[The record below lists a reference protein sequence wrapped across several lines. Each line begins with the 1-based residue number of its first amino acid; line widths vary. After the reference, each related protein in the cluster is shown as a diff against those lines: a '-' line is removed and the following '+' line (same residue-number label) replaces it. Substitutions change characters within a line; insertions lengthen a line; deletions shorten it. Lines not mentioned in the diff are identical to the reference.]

1 MSNIE
6 QNIEYFREVC
16 RRHCDIIETCL
27 LDYEKY
33 QISELLANAANSIN
47 QIRLSAK
54 KLSADNAVLIADA
67 MLKIVSLAKEK
78 RLDLFPNDID
88 VVLRANDFYYSIIQ
102 FSSFEILELLNS
114 EFAIINQITSELQ
127 SIAAPHRIK
136 KMQPTRA
143 KSETSS
149 DEQQSKGILLEKFK
163 YAIVRSVSTIEHVL
177 EQSETQKETI
187 DVVPISQALNTIK
200 GAAISAG
207 VSKAFDLADALSD
220 FIRFLADHNLPIN
233 PYQMDLLLNCN
244 QLFKEIAATSAIAI
258 IDKIKDYSDY
268 IDTYSDFLRS
278 FLTDQEQIQQTP
290 SAKLSSDE
298 ILPLISFDNA
308 SADVASD
315 DKLYYFG
322 YKSSQFSDYSKFNR
336 LLDATINIISNL
348 VPITNSISNIK
359 SLKSIIRQIQLDNNN
374 ILYNITNTETLTE
387 IAMNNAKKLDDII
400 SQLDLF
406 SSSADEYLQNIKNR
420 INTIYN
426 GLYNFRSVAFGDII
440 RGYNELANDL
450 ANYSNKKVS
459 LKISGRFVRIGS
471 ELHTLLEILL
481 PQLLRDIIMNNIEPP
496 NQRKGKP
503 EMAEISL
510 SARTLSG
517 KLLIEFVDDGK
528 GEDASAIAAR
538 SEGLINLIRNNNGR
552 IDISSEPDFGTK
564 LTISFNMNYV
574 LLKSLVFDVAGNLYA
589 VQILNCEALI
599 DEKTFRKQLPNSN
612 SIDMRKV
619 FGIETEYIAQNK
631 PVLLVNDAKS
641 NFALIFDK
649 FIGEA
654 ELVPSPPNKLLSDT
668 PFIAASSV
676 YNNKPV
682 MIIDVQKLLNILI
695 NQQNY
700 PL

>member
-6 QNIEYFREVC
+6 QHIEYFREAC

-33 QISELLANAANSIN
+33 RISELLANAANSIN
-47 QIRLSAK
+47 QIRLSVK
-54 KLSADNAVLIADA
+54 KLSVDNAVLIADA

-78 RLDLFPNDID
+78 RLDLLPNDID
-88 VVLRANDFYYSIIQ
+88 IVLRANDFYYSIIQ

-114 EFAIINQITSELQ
+114 EFAIINEITSELQ

-136 KMQPTRA
+136 KMQPARA

-233 PYQMDLLLNCN
+233 PYQMDLLLSCN
-244 QLFKEIAATSAIAI
+244 RLFKEIAATSAIAI

-278 FLTDQEQIQQTP
+278 FLTDQEQMQPTP

-298 ILPLISFDNA
+298 ILPIVSSGSDT
-308 SADVASD
+308 ADIASD

-322 YKSSQFSDYSKFNR
+322 YKSSQFNDYSKYNR
-336 LLDATINIISNL
+336 LLDATVNIISNL
-348 VPITNSISNIK
+348 VPMANSIGNLK
-359 SLKSIIRQIQLDNNN
+359 SLKSLIRQIQLDNNN

-387 IAMNNAKKLDDII
+387 IAINNAKKLDDII

-426 GLYNFRSVAFGDII
+426 GLYNFRSVAFGDIV

-481 PQLLRDIIMNNIEPP
+481 PQLLRDIIMNNIEPS
-496 NQRKGKP
+496 NLRKEKP

-517 KLLIEFVDDGK
+517 KLLIEIVDDGK
-528 GEDASAIAAR
+528 GEDATAVAGR
-538 SEGLINLIRNNNGR
+538 LEGLINLISNNNGR
-552 IDISSEPDFGTK
+552 IDISSEPNFGTK
-564 LTISFNMNYV
+564 LIISFNMNYV

-599 DEKTFRKQLPNSN
+599 DEKTFHKQYPNTSF
-612 SIDMRKV
+612 IDIRKV
-619 FGIETEYIAQNK
+619 LNIEAEYIAKNK
-631 PVLLVNDAKS
+631 PVLLVNDVNC

-654 ELVPSPPNKLLSDT
+654 ELVPSPTNKLLSDT

-682 MIIDVQKLLNILI
+682 MIIDVQKLLNMLI
-695 NQQNY
+695 NQNDN
-700 PL
+700 